1 MRHALRAAPLLLLA
15 ACGGPLL
22 YADLEVPQV
31 LVTLP
36 SQRFPASAGNPA
48 LWCAPT
54 APSCVATELEY
65 DLGQSVSYLREPGA
79 TYQVRLNHLAIA
91 MVATAGGDLRGVKS
105 AAILAYPAAG
115 GAPVE
120 IARYVRSAADPAPT
134 TIAVAG
140 DPGLDLAPYVSA
152 GRIRVRVELTYDA
165 PTPAFDADV
174 TADFYLKVRLD
185 YGKLL

>member
-36 SQRFPASAGNPA
+36 AQRFPASVASPA
-48 LWCAPT
+48 LWCDPST
-54 APSCVATELEY
+54 PSCVATELEY
-65 DLGQSVSYLREPGA
+65 DLAQSVSYLREPGA
-79 TYQVRLNHLAIA
+79 TYQVRLTRLAIA
-91 MVATAGGDLRGVKS
+91 MTAAAGGDLGGVKS
-105 AAILAYPAAG
+105 AVILASPAAG

-120 IARYVRSAADPAPT
+120 IARYTRSAADPAPT
-134 TIAVAG
+134 TLSVAG
-140 DPGLDLAPYVSA
+140 DPGLDLAPYVTA
-152 GRIRVRVELTYDA
+152 GRIRVRVELSYDA

-185 YGKLL
+185 YGALL